1 MADIDIQ
8 AYMELYIK
16 RIDEKNLKV
25 IQAIDE
31 LKSDLKDKFS
41 DLKTDQKVCQA
52 RCDTVRGDLY
62 DRLQALEKNE
72 IRSSA
77 IHQMLEQIERRAL
90 DEEIARNKKRNFFWL
105 KMGGFIALV
114 QVLSAYAIFFLSYMM
129 R

>member
-31 LKSDLKDKFS
+31 LKLELKDKFA
-41 DLKTDQKVCQA
+41 DLRTDQKVCQA

-62 DRLQALEKNE
+62 DRLQNLERNE

-77 IHQMLEQIERRAL
+77 IQDILEKMEKRDIESEASRA
-90 DEEIARNKKRNFFWL
+90 KKRNFFWL
-105 KMGGFIALV
+105 KMGGFIALI

-129 R
+129 K